1 MPSSSAARRMV
12 PVDALEQRF
21 RRALA
26 DTHDQSPRPVSSLE
40 LPLKADKLMT
50 PQLMA
55 SLRPAAVLVPLVRRA
70 DGLQLLLTR
79 RADHLRS
86 HSGQVSFPGGRCE
99 ESDVSLAATALREAE
114 EEVGIQPDQVEVI
127 GYLDDYPTMTRFRVT
142 PVVGVLDAPREY
154 RPDPG
159 EVAEVFEV
167 PADLFLEPA
176 SFERRVFSKEGINL
190 PFFEINYAAQRIWGA
205 TAGMLWN
212 LHSKLIAA
220 EADDD

>member
-1 MPSSSAARRMV
+1 MPSSSAARRFV
-12 PVDALEQRF
+12 TTDALEQRY

-26 DTHDQSPRPVSSLE
+26 DTHDQLPRPVSSLE

-70 DGLQLLLTR
+70 EGLQLLLTR

-99 ESDVSLAATALREAE
+99 DTDAALAATALREAE
-114 EEVGIQPDQVEVI
+114 EEVGIAPDRVEVI

-142 PVVGVLDAPREY
+142 PVVGVLDAPGAY

-167 PADLFLEPA
+167 PADLFLKPA
-176 SFERRVFSKEGINL
+176 SFERKVFSKEGINL
-190 PFFEINYAAQRIWGA
+190 PFFEINYSAQRIWGA

-212 LHSKLIAA
+212 LHSKLMAA
-220 EADDD
+220 DGGDD